1 MWRIQGQHSDRN
13 DMKKSVSSRVIMN
26 TNTNNLRMNE
36 PDYWQA
42 CLNKDNSY
50 DGKFVLAVVTTG
62 IYCRPSCPARKPK
75 RENVMFFALPE
86 LAQQAGFRAC
96 KRCHPDTQE
105 RHDPQLD
112 LVREACRYIEA
123 NATEPITLQTLSEQ
137 VHVSPSHLQRTFK
150 DYVGVSPLEYTEAC
164 RMNELRRA
172 LRNGARVTD
181 AVYDA
186 GFGSSSRVYEKA
198 APQLGMTPQKYQR
211 NGVGEIIQYAVVPCA
226 MGQLLV
232 ATTAKG
238 ICAVKLGDD
247 ADALVN
253 TLLGEFSDAHIV
265 RNDDAHRDWVHAIIG
280 FIAGHEPHLNL
291 PLDVRATAFQKQVWQ
306 ALRRVPY
313 GETRSYADIA
323 RDIGQ
328 PAAVRAVAQ
337 ACGANPTALIVPC
350 HRIVRSDG
358 SLGGYH
364 WGIERKRRLLDQE
377 AKNAQRDRARQ
388 EVMFVA

>member
-1 MWRIQGQHSDRN
+1 MDRK
-13 DMKKSVSSRVIMN
+13 DLGTGVSSWLIMN
-26 TNTNNLRMNE
+26 TPVNTTLWSHE
-36 PDYWQA
+36 PEYWQA
-42 CLNKDNSY
+42 CLDKDARY
-50 DGKFVLAVVTTG
+50 DDRFVLAVMTTG

-75 RENVMFFALPE
+75 RENVLFFALPE

-96 KRCHPDTQE
+96 KRCQPDAQE
-105 RHDPQLD
+105 RHDPGLD
-112 LVREACRYIEA
+112 LVRQACQLIETS
-123 NATEPITLQTLSEQ
+123 ATGASGPVTLHTLGERLG
-137 VHVSPSHLQRTFK
+137 VSPSHLQRTFK
-150 DYVGVSPLEYTEAC
+150 DYVGISPQEYTESF

-172 LRNGARVTD
+172 LRSGVRVTD
-181 AVYDA
+181 AVYEA

-198 APQLGMTPQKYQR
+198 APQLGMTPQTYQR
-211 NGVGEIIQYAVVPCA
+211 SGAGEIIQYTVVPCTL
-226 MGQLLV
+226 GQLLV

-247 ADALVN
+247 ADALVKI
-253 TLLGEFSDAHIV
+253 LLGEFSDAHIV
-265 RNDDAHRDWVHAIIG
+265 RSEAAHRDWVETIVR
-280 FIAGHEPHLNL
+280 FVAGHEPHLDL

-306 ALRRVPY
+306 ALQRVPY

-328 PAAVRAVAQ
+328 PQAVRAVAQ

-364 WGIERKRRLLDQE
+364 WGIERKRTLLDQE
-377 AKNAQRDRARQ
+377 ARGRSGTQARQ
-388 EVMFVA
+388 EVLFAA

>member
-1 MWRIQGQHSDRN
+1 MTKR
-13 DMKKSVSSRVIMN
+13 VSSRSIMN
-26 TNTNNLRMNE
+26 TNLRMNE
-36 PDYWQA
+36 AEYWQA
-42 CLNKDNSY
+42 CLNKDASY

-75 RENVMFFALPE
+75 RENVMFFALAE

-96 KRCHPDTQE
+96 KRCHPDDHVHHE
-105 RHDPQLD
+105 PQLD
-112 LVREACRYIEA
+112 LVRNLCRFIEA
-123 NATEPITLQTLSEQ
+123 NATEPITLQTLSDRF
-137 VHVSPSHLQRTFK
+137 HVSASHLQRTFK
-150 DYVGVSPLEYTEAC
+150 DYVGISPQEYTEAC

-211 NGVGEIIQYAVVPCA
+211 NGLGEIIQYTVAPCA

-247 ADALVN
+247 IDILVN
-253 TLLGEFSDAHIV
+253 TLLSEFSDAQVV
-265 RNDDAHRDWVHAIIG
+265 RNDNAHADWVQAILH
-280 FIAGHEPHLNL
+280 FIAGHEPHLDL
-291 PLDVRATAFQKQVWQ
+291 PLDVRATAFQKQVWE
-306 ALRRVPY
+306 ALKRVPY
-313 GETRSYADIA
+313 GETRTYADIA
-323 RDIGQ
+323 RAIGQ
-328 PAAVRAVAQ
+328 PSAVRAVAQ

-364 WGIERKRRLLDQE
+364 WGIERKVQLLKHEAANTSHAKQE
-377 AKNAQRDRARQ
+377 PLFAA
-388 EVMFVA
+388 